1 VCFTTRPNIRQDLSL
16 SGRFCF
22 EMFARAGYA
31 KIAVEES
38 MVKPKIDG
46 IIEAVR
52 YDLDGHIAQARVY
65 TRRGAVWSD
74 GMVFD
79 RKQLAEQ
86 IKQGKRF
93 VTGRRTLNFGS
104 TFETGKPVRL
114 SGEHIVTGESAG
126 QDHLSG
132 IPVF

>member
-1 VCFTTRPNIRQDLSL
+1 
-16 SGRFCF
+16 
-22 EMFARAGYA
+22 MA
-31 KIAVEES
+31 
-38 MVKPKIDG
+38 KPKIDG

-52 YDLDGHIAQARVY
+52 YDSDGHIAQARVY

-74 GMVFD
+74 GVVFD

-93 VTGRRTLNFGS
+93 MTGRRALYLGS
-104 TFETGKPVRL
+104 SFETGKPVKL
-114 SGEHIVTGESAG
+114 SGDHIVTGESAG